1 MTGTDRMTENDKQML
16 GKAQLSLPWIVW
28 PLHVAKVGYF
38 FSPSLLIVK
47 GLILRPLP
55 FFFYQKSFIF
65 RFLANCFG
73 EANLYN
79 TVG

>member
-16 GKAQLSLPWIVW
+16 GKAMDCM
-28 PLHVAKVGYF
+28 A
-38 FSPSLLIVK
+38 PSRSKSWLFIFTLFTYCEGANSKTMTI
-47 GLILRPLP
+47 
-55 FFFYQKSFIF
+55 FFYQKSFVF